1 MIIIGERINA
11 TREKIKEA
19 IEKKDRN
26 FIKKEI
32 RKQIENGADY
42 IDLNAGTGKGK
53 EREKED
59 IKWLIEIAKEEGI
72 SKICIDSSAPDVIE
86 FGMNFVN
93 PENAIIN
100 SINGEKE
107 EKEKLIEIVKKWG
120 FNYFYLFLLPGL
132 TRGNLFCKEKLIEIV
147 KKYPE
152 AKIILLTMDDKG
164 IPSDTKTRIEIAEKI
179 IDEISLCGIKKENIF
194 VDCLVEPVS
203 VNIENAKKFINCLKE
218 IKTKFPE
225 VRTTCGL
232 SNISF
237 GLPKRKIINK
247 YFLALCIYEG
257 LDSAI
262 IDPTISDIRECL
274 YATNVLIGKDEFCM
288 NYIKAIREKRIN
300 LE

>member
-42 IDLNAGTGKGK
+42 IDINAGTGKGK

-59 IKWLIEIAKEEGI
+59 IKWLIEITKEEGI
-72 SKICIDSSAPDVIE
+72 SKICIDSSDPGVIE

-107 EKEKLIEIVKKWG
+107 KKEKLLKVI
-120 FNYFYLFLLPGL
+120 
-132 TRGNLFCKEKLIEIV
+132 

-164 IPSDTKTRIEIAEKI
+164 IPPDTKTRIEIAEKI

-237 GLPKRKIINK
+237 GLPGRKIINK

-274 YATNVLIGKDEFCM
+274 YAINVLTGNDEFCM
-288 NYIKAIREKRIN
+288 NYIRGIREKRIN
-300 LE
+300 IGKSK